1 MITTMILMAA
11 IIVLAPAILVCIR
24 NWKIV
29 WAGVIVT
36 GCSLAY
42 LITTLPTYNQK

>member
-24 NWKIV
+24 NFKIV
-29 WAGVIVT
+29 LAGIMLS
-36 GCSLAY
+36 GFSLAY
-42 LITTLPTYNQK
+42 LITQLPPQK